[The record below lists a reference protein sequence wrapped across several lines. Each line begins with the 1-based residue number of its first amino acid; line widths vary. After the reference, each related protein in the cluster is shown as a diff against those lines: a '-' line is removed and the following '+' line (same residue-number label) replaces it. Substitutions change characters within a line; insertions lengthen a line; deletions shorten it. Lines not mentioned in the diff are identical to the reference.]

1 MNLGQA
7 VAVCLYELAARS
19 LDSGESAEGIS
30 APIAPRATSE
40 TASSATLDL
49 LAEAI
54 DQVME
59 AAEYSPAE
67 MRSANHHDVRLLL
80 RRLALSAPDARR
92 ILGLFR
98 RIAWRLKH

>member
-7 VAVCLYELAARS
+7 VAVCLYELAARTA
-19 LDSGESAEGIS
+19 DSDLPITDAPAPMRPSAGEQAV
-30 APIAPRATSE
+30 
-40 TASSATLDL
+40 SSATLDF

-54 DQVME
+54 DQAME

-67 MRSANHHDVRLLL
+67 MRTANQRDVRLLL
-80 RRLALSAPDARR
+80 RRLVLTERDARR

-98 RIAWRLKH
+98 RIVWRLRR